1 MSRKASEKAHRRVV
15 VRVVPLW
22 RRVLE
27 YFLPNTAAEKDID
40 QSSDDSSEEHRSSRL
55 RVDMI
60 RRTDNAPQLVNPSGW
75 ISAGRTDFFASNRE
89 MQQKAQQKN
98 SDELELQSP
107 QRYLA
112 FADID
117 NPSLVEN
124 AIRTVDKRLDRGE
137 TLSPVGEAPD
147 SAGLS
152 DVQSFQTAQS
162 NDMRSVQSDGR
173 ER

>member
-1 MSRKASEKAHRRVV
+1 MSRKASEKAHRRIV

-22 RRVLE
+22 RRMLDF
-27 YFLPNTAAEKDID
+27 FLPDTTAEKDVD

-75 ISAGRTDFFASNRE
+75 ISAGRTELSASNPGT
-89 MQQKAQQKN
+89 QQRGQQKN
-98 SDELELQSP
+98 ADEYELQSP

-117 NPSLVEN
+117 NPSLVDN
-124 AIRTVDKRLDRGE
+124 AMRTVDKRFDRSE
-137 TLSPVGEAPD
+137 PLSPVGEAPD

-152 DVQSFQTAQS
+152 DAQSFQTAQS
-162 NDMRSVQSDGR
+162 NDMRYVRSDGG